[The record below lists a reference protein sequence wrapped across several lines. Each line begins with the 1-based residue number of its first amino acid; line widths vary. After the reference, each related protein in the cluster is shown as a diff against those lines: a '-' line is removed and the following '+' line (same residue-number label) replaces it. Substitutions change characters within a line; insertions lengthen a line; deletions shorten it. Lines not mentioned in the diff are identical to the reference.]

1 MNHKLIV
8 TAGAI
13 ASDVS
18 STLVTVPADAI
29 FVDHYGDVDL
39 MMVFRE
45 APVTGRP
52 ERGYGTRFTTTP
64 AGAVP
69 HPRAEPRAHH
79 FLRAK
84 FQGRA
89 AHAGRR
95 QGCTGGNGQP
105 AQRRA
110 VGRGSAG
117 ACSVGLN
124 RYQDCSGDLYR

>member
-52 ERGYGTRFTTTP
+52 ERGYGACPTPTP
-64 AGAVP
+64 AEDVAST
-69 HPRAEPRAHH
+69 
-79 FLRAK
+79 
-84 FQGRA
+84 A
-89 AHAGRR
+89 A
-95 QGCTGGNGQP
+95 Q
-105 AQRRA
+105 
-110 VGRGSAG
+110 
-117 ACSVGLN
+117 L
-124 RYQDCSGDLYR
+124 